1 MDWSPQHDLFKL
13 KGLGKKMKHILIG
26 FAALFVSLSTQ
37 ASYLY
42 WQVDKSDYESKFPT
56 ANEFVIYAI
65 SGETSK
71 TLETTKT
78 TGQVISIDVTSYSGY
93 SFYVELVNWDAANQK
108 STTLAKSTEVEYA
121 NLSSHITA
129 TLESVPSVTA
139 WHASGYT
146 AVPEPSSAVLLML
159 GMGLL
164 ALKRRK

>member
-1 MDWSPQHDLFKL
+1 
-13 KGLGKKMKHILIG
+13 MKHILVG

-42 WQVDKSDYESKFPT
+42 WQVDTTDYESKFPT
-56 ANEFVIYAI
+56 ANEFSIYAI
-65 SGETSK
+65 SGETFTS
-71 TLETTKT
+71 LATTKT

-93 SFYVELVNWDAANQK
+93 SFYVELVNWDASTQT
-108 STTLAKSTEVEYA
+108 STTLAKSTVVSYSE
-121 NLSSHITA
+121 LSSYIT
-129 TLESVPSVTA
+129 TDKLSVPDVNV
-139 WHASGYT
+139 WHASGYA

>member
-1 MDWSPQHDLFKL
+1 
-13 KGLGKKMKHILIG
+13 MKHILIG

-42 WQVDKSDYESKFPT
+42 WQVDTADLGNYSS
-56 ANEFVIYAI
+56 ANEFNIYAT
-65 SGETSK
+65 SGDTSTK
-71 TLETTKT
+71 LETTAT

-93 SFYVELVNWDAANQK
+93 SFYVELVNYNSVTDTSK
-108 STTLAKSTEVEYA
+108 TLANSTAVSYA
-121 NLSSHITA
+121 DLSKAGHIT
-129 TLESVPSVTA
+129 TDKLSISSVTA